1 MPLNRKEPKANPGSD
16 GNKEIISGI
25 SSASARKEDNL
36 YAKIYHKDGTEVD
49 LRKNSLPS
57 SGKYEKVNIKA
68 LMFKC
73 LNECQGSV
81 LCLQSYVNTV
91 LQASKEHICQQ

>member
-1 MPLNRKEPKANPGSD
+1 M
-16 GNKEIISGI
+16 
-25 SSASARKEDNL
+25 

-73 LNECQGSV
+73 LNERQRSV
-81 LCLQSYVNTV
+81 LCLQSYVNAV
-91 LQASKEHICQQ
+91 LQGQQRERVSTIK